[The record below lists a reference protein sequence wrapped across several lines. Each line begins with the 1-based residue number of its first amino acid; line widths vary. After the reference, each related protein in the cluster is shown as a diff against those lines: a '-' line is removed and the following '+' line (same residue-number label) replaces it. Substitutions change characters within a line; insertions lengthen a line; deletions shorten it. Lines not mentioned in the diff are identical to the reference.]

1 MYTIKAPDSAK
12 EIFALEKECFPN
24 DYWSYELIK
33 KDLSSYFIC
42 KYKDEFAGYVCF
54 SCVIDEAE
62 ITRIAVRTSY
72 RREGIA
78 TKLIEFLKSY
88 LSEKGCK
95 TILLEVRASNLPA
108 KSLYN
113 KLGFVTYSVRKNYYH
128 NPDEDAVLMSV
139 KL

>member
-1 MYTIKAPDSAK
+1 MYTINTPDSAE
-12 EIFALEKECFPN
+12 EIFNLEKECFPH

-33 KDLSSYFIC
+33 KDLSSYFVC

-62 ITRIAVRTSY
+62 ITRIAVRPSY

-78 TKLIEFLKSY
+78 TELIEFLKEY
-88 LSEKGCK
+88 LSKKGCK
-95 TILLEVRASNLPA
+95 TILLEVRASNIAA

-113 KLGFVTYSVRKNYYH
+113 KLGFVTYAVRKNYYH
-128 NPDEDAVLMSV
+128 SPDEDAVLMSA

>member
-1 MYTIKAPDSAK
+1 MYTINTPCCAM
-12 EIFALEKECFPN
+12 EIFNLEKECFPH

-33 KDLSSYFIC
+33 KDLSSYFVC
-42 KYKDEFAGYVCF
+42 KYKNEFAGYVCF
-54 SCVIDEAE
+54 SFVIDEAE
-62 ITRIAVRTSY
+62 ITRIAVSPSY

-78 TKLIEFLKSY
+78 TKLIEFLKRY
-88 LSEKGCK
+88 LLSKDCK
-95 TILLEVRASNLPA
+95 TILLEVRASNTAA

-113 KLGFVTYSVRKNYYH
+113 KSGFVAYALRKNYYH